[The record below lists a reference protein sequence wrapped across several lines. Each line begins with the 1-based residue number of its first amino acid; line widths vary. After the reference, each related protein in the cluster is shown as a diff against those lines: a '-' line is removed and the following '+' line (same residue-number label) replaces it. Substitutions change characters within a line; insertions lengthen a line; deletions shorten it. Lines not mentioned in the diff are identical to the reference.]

1 MNRIALMTAAL
12 ALALVGCVADDS
24 TGEYGLPGS
33 VKPATTPQPGPG
45 TAQAAPSD
53 NPAGPGLGVFVDA
66 LQSNKCNEC
75 EITTEVAPDG
85 GGQLHY
91 RGRLIGNELCTI
103 RTNRYGAIVEDTC
116 SSAGL
121 LAWE

>member
-1 MNRIALMTAAL
+1 MNRIALVTGAL
-12 ALALVGCVADDS
+12 ALALVGCVADDP

-33 VKPATTPQPGPG
+33 VKPATTPQPAPG
-45 TAQAAPSD
+45 TAQAASSD
-53 NPAGPGLGVFVDA
+53 NPGPGLGVFVDA

-85 GGQLHY
+85 GEQLHY
-91 RGRLIGNELCTI
+91 RGRLIGNELCVI

-116 SSAGL
+116 SSGGYL
-121 LAWE
+121 LWQ